1 MESLPA
7 TLRVGVA
14 AQLSVF
20 RPAAWQKSERVT
32 RHPRMG
38 PHRAN
43 ATSPQRLA
51 HRIPY
56 NDSAAHRA
64 IQRPRI
70 ASRTTTAHRISYND
84 RAAHRANGTSP

>member
-32 RHPRMG
+32 RPPRMG

-64 IQRPRI
+64 N
-70 ASRTTTAHRISYND
+70 A
-84 RAAHRANGTSP
+84 TSP